1 MKCSKLICV
10 IKEGDHDDT
19 LCPMPRCLPAK
30 DGCQYVENDEKKKNG
45 CPKHPCGKLVCK
57 EEDDHEEDDHEEE
70 HEDDHEEEHEV
81 DKCVVMKCAYGCA
94 NGKCNDKPQEEQE
107 VDDDLPCK
115 NIMCALALCQPGQTT
130 IPANPSEGKC
140 CNSCEDEADVSE
152 PNVEEE
158 DYKIVDGNVY
168 CLAPS
173 KDDYIDHQHAEDVTD
188 HHDGEDDYID
198 HHDGGYG
205 EDQHMAEFHQYRR
218 L

>member
-1 MKCSKLICV
+1 MY
-10 IKEGDHDDT
+10 
-19 LCPMPRCLPAK
+19 CP
-30 DGCQYVENDEKKKNG
+30 
-45 CPKHPCGKLVCK
+45 
-57 EEDDHEEDDHEEE
+57 
-70 HEDDHEEEHEV
+70 
-81 DKCVVMKCAYGCA
+81 YGCA
-94 NGKCNDKPQEEQE
+94 NGKCKDKPEEEEQE
-107 VDDDLPCK
+107 VDADLPCK

-140 CNSCEDEADVSE
+140 CISCEGEPDVPE

-158 DYKIVDGNVY
+158 DYKVVGGNVY

-188 HHDGEDDYID
+188 HHDGEDYYIDHHHAEDVTDHHDGEDYYSDHHHAEDVTDHHDGEDDYSD

-205 EDQHMAEFHQYRR
+205 EDQHMAEFHQPSMMR